1 MKQTL
6 FYTQTINDL
15 FTHADLVLNLT
26 KSLFFVHL
34 TTLPD
39 FPLKK
44 TVDIFHNDFGGIEF
58 IILTPFVICK
68 DTENK

>member
-26 KSLFFVHL
+26 KNLVFVHL
-34 TTLPD
+34 TILPD

-44 TVDIFHNDFGGIEF
+44 TVDTFHNDFGGVEF
-58 IILTPFVICK
+58 IILTPFVIYK

>member
-1 MKQTL
+1 VKQTL

-44 TVDIFHNDFGGIEF
+44 TVDTFHNDFGGTEF
-58 IILTPFVICK
+58 ISYSLYLTFEA
-68 DTENK
+68 TNNK

>member
-1 MKQTL
+1 VKQTL

-15 FTHADLVLNLT
+15 FTFADLVLNLT
-26 KSLFFVHL
+26 KNLVFVHL

-44 TVDIFHNDFGGIEF
+44 TVDTFHNDFGGTEF
-58 IILTPFVICK
+58 IILTPFVIYK

>member
-1 MKQTL
+1 VKHTL
-6 FYTQTINDL
+6 FYTQTTSDL

-34 TTLPD
+34 TILPC

-44 TVDIFHNDFGGIEF
+44 TVDTFHNDFGSAEF
-58 IILTPFVICK
+58 IILTPFVIYK
-68 DTENK
+68 AMNNK